1 MLPIPLC
8 EPNLSGNEWQY
19 VKESL
24 DSNWLSGGSFL
35 KKFEESVTEY
45 TGAAYAVGISS
56 GTTALHIALLLAGVQ
71 PNDLVITTNL
81 SFVATANAIKYT
93 GADPIF
99 LDIDSETW
107 LLDLKLLA
115 EFLETDCYIKG
126 QSCFHKATK
135 RRISAIVPVHILGN
149 MADMNELCAL
159 AELYHL
165 ALVEDAAES
174 LGSFYKGQHSGT
186 FGVAGTLSFNSNKII
201 TTAGGGMLLAN
212 NDQTAKRAKHLIT
225 QAKNSTLEY
234 LHDEVGYNY
243 RLVNPLAAIGL
254 AQMEQLPGF
263 VKKKKEITELYT
275 QQLAILPEI
284 KFQRITPD
292 VNSNYWHFVILVK
305 NSRELIQFLA
315 TQAVE
320 TRPLWI
326 PLNELPPYRNDLYIS
341 NQNHTHQVA
350 YQGVMLPCST
360 SITLEQIA
368 FVCEKIIEFYS

>member
-1 MLPIPLC
+1 
-8 EPNLSGNEWQY
+8 
-19 VKESL
+19 
-24 DSNWLSGGSFL
+24 
-35 KKFEESVTEY
+35 
-45 TGAAYAVGISS
+45 
-56 GTTALHIALLLAGVQ
+56 
-71 PNDLVITTNL
+71 
-81 SFVATANAIKYT
+81 
-93 GADPIF
+93 
-99 LDIDSETW
+99 
-107 LLDLKLLA
+107 
-115 EFLETDCYIKG
+115 
-126 QSCFHKATK
+126 
-135 RRISAIVPVHILGN
+135 
-149 MADMNELCAL
+149 
-159 AELYHL
+159 
-165 ALVEDAAES
+165 
-174 LGSFYKGQHSGT
+174 
-186 FGVAGTLSFNSNKII
+186 
-201 TTAGGGMLLAN
+201 MLLAN

-254 AQMEQLPGF
+254 AQMEQLPRF
-263 VKKKKEITELYT
+263 VEKKKEIAELYRK
-275 QQLAILPEI
+275 QLAILPQI
-284 KFQRITPD
+284 SLQKLTPN